1 MKNLILLVGETGS
14 GKDTVARK
22 LPYKKVISYTT
33 RPMRDADINGVNHW
47 FISDKEMDELEKKD
61 LIAWTKTGE
70 VRYCA
75 TVGSLIEDTMI
86 YIINPNGVR
95 WFKEHYKGDE
105 INVIT
110 IGIYVPL
117 EERKRRCKDRSD
129 FNSSFIKR
137 VKDEQKDFDN
147 FRLNG
152 EFDYLI
158 KNTDSNITAQIIKN
172 IIDTNLSVRN
182 KKTKDS
188 GFTVRCKKCHS
199 YNVDVKR
206 DYNYDSKDNLKIVNH
221 YYCCN
226 DCGQIGDISLLLL

>member
-75 TVGSLIEDTMI
+75 TVDSLIDNTMI

-95 WFKEHYKGDE
+95 WFKEHYKGHE

-117 EERKRRCKDRSD
+117 EDRKERCKNRSD
-129 FNSSFIKR
+129 FKTSFMQR
-137 VKDEQKDFDN
+137 VKDEQKDFDK

-188 GFTVRCKKCHS
+188 GFTVRCKKCNS
-199 YNVDVKR
+199 YNVDVKT
-206 DYNYDSKDNLKIVNH
+206 DYNYDRKDKLKIVNH

-226 DCGQIGDISLLLL
+226 DCKQIEDI

>member
-14 GKDTVARK
+14 GKDTIANK

-33 RPMRDADINGVNHW
+33 RPMRDVDINGVNHW

-75 TVGSLIEDTMI
+75 TVDSLIEDTMI
-86 YIINPNGVR
+86 YIINPDGVR
-95 WFKEHYKGDE
+95 WFKKHYKGSE
-105 INVIT
+105 VNIIV
-110 IGIYVPL
+110 IGIYLPL

-137 VKDEQKDFDN
+137 VKDEQKDFDK

-152 EFDYLI
+152 EFDFLI
-158 KNTDSNITAQIIKN
+158 KNTDSNITAKIIESIININLMNKN
-172 IIDTNLSVRN
+172 IVN
-182 KKTKDS
+182 KETKND
-188 GFTVRCKKCHS
+188 GFAVRCKKCYS
-199 YNVDVKR
+199 YNVDVKT
-206 DYNYDSKDNLKIVNH
+206 DYNYDSKDNLKMVNH
-221 YYCCN
+221 YYCCK
-226 DCGQIGDISLLLL
+226 DCGQIEDI

>member
-14 GKDTVARK
+14 GKDTVANK
-22 LPYKKVISYTT
+22 LPYKKVVSYTT
-33 RPMRDADINGVNHW
+33 RPMRDTDVNGINHW
-47 FISDKEMDELEKKD
+47 FVSDEEMDELEKEN

-75 TVGSLIEDTMI
+75 TVGSLIDNTMI
-86 YIINPNGVR
+86 YIINPDGVR

-117 EERKRRCKDRSD
+117 EDRKKRCKNRSD
-129 FNSSFIKR
+129 FKTSFMQR
-137 VKDEQKDFDN
+137 VKDEQKDFDK

-152 EFDYLI
+152 EFDFLI
-158 KNTDSNITAQIIKN
+158 KNTDSNITAKIIESIININLMNKN
-172 IIDTNLSVRN
+172 MVN
-182 KKTKDS
+182 KETKDS
-188 GFTVRCKKCHS
+188 GFTVRCKKCYSH
-199 YNVDVKR
+199 NVDVKT
-206 DYNYDSKDNLKIVNH
+206 DYNYDDKDNLNIINY

-226 DCGQIGDISLLLL
+226 DCGQIESLIK

>member
-14 GKDTVARK
+14 GKDTVANK
-22 LPYKKVISYTT
+22 LPYKKVVSYTT

-47 FISDKEMDELEKKD
+47 FISDEEMDELEKEN

-75 TVGSLIEDTMI
+75 TVGSLIDNTMI
-86 YIINPNGVR
+86 YIINPDGVR

-117 EERKRRCKDRSD
+117 EERKRRCKNRSD

-137 VKDEQKDFDN
+137 VKDEQEDFDK

-158 KNTDSNITAQIIKN
+158 KNTDSNITAKIIESIININLMDKN
-172 IIDTNLSVRN
+172 IVN
-182 KKTKDS
+182 KETKNN
-188 GFTVRCKKCHS
+188 GFAVRCKKCYSH
-199 YNVDVKR
+199 NVDVKTE
-206 DYNYDSKDNLKIVNH
+206 YNYDSKDNLNIINY

-226 DCGQIGDISLLLL
+226 DCGQIENV

>member
-75 TVGSLIEDTMI
+75 TVDSLIDNTMI

-105 INVIT
+105 INIIV
-110 IGIYVPL
+110 IGIYLPL
-117 EERKRRCKDRSD
+117 EERMERCKTRSD
-129 FNSSFIKR
+129 FNSSFMQR
-137 VKDEQKDFDN
+137 VKDEQEDFDK

-158 KNTDSNITAQIIKN
+158 KNNNSEITAKIIKDIIEIETSSSSDKN
-172 IIDTNLSVRN
+172 II
-182 KKTKDS
+182 
-188 GFTVRCKKCHS
+188 
-199 YNVDVKR
+199 
-206 DYNYDSKDNLKIVNH
+206 
-221 YYCCN
+221 
-226 DCGQIGDISLLLL
+226 